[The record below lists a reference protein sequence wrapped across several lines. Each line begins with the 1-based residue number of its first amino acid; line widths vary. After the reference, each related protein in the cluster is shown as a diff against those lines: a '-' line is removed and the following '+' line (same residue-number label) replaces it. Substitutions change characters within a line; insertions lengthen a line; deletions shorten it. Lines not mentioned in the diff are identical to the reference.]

1 MNRRVFRLIALF
13 VVMAASMSV
22 PSQGASGPKLEL
34 KITSVLP
41 KNWGTTF
48 AGTIHSAILGED
60 RNVSLF
66 VPNTFNSTTRTY
78 PVVYFT
84 DGESDFE
91 PAVVAVRELFL
102 AGHIPDCVVVAV
114 ETPNRT
120 QDMTPPGMGA
130 FLAEGEEKGE
140 KFLQFIARELKPQ
153 LESTARIGRPAVLVG
168 HSHGGILAHYAAAD
182 WRDEFPFIVSLDA
195 PMRLQ
200 DAWLVKNLEKSLAKG
215 GYLRLV
221 SLEVRFGW
229 PDEEWNRFAAEAP
242 KDWMLVRQRLPGE
255 MHESMVFAGF
265 YEGLKA
271 VFSDYSK
278 VVVKELSGPLAFANY
293 EAIAKDYGGK
303 CIPPE
308 SVLRRAVMEL
318 TVRGDKAPALRA
330 LGALAEGYGEPS
342 DRAQMERDIDEAA
355 EQMKGKESIE
365 QLQAVKPTAEQI
377 QPYVGTWRGTSGT
390 VGGESM
396 DTLLVITV
404 KDGQGAGTFT
414 SLVDGAAVDV
424 QPLTY
429 LRVTAQGMEFGF
441 LNGMFPPG
449 ILSHE
454 AVLKDGTLEG
464 QTVFKGIYFKYP
476 PDMKPPKHV
485 FSLKKIAP

>member
-1 MNRRVFRLIALF
+1 MKAKILAALF
-13 VVMAASMSV
+13 AAAAASIV
-22 PSQGASGPKLEL
+22 GAAGTASGPRLEL
-34 KITSVLP
+34 KPTSVLP
-41 KNWGTTF
+41 KPWGATYV
-48 AGTIHSAILGED
+48 GTIRSEILGED
-60 RNVSLF
+60 RRISLF
-66 VPNTFNSTTRTY
+66 VPTAFGSTKRTF
-78 PVVYFT
+78 PVVYLT
-84 DGESDFE
+84 DGESYFE

-102 AGHIPDCVVVAV
+102 AGHIPDCVVVAI
-114 ETPNRT
+114 ETPRRT
-120 QDMTPPGMGA
+120 QDLTPPGMGT

-140 KFLQFIARELKPQ
+140 KFLRFIARELRPQ
-153 LESTARIGRPAVLVG
+153 LESAARIGKPAVFVG

-182 WRDEFPFIVSLDA
+182 WRDEFPFVVSLDA
-195 PMRLQ
+195 PLQLQ
-200 DAWLVKNLEKSLAKG
+200 DGWLVKNLEKSLAKG

-229 PDEEWNRFAAEAP
+229 PDKDWDRFAAEAP
-242 KDWMLVRQRLPGE
+242 KDWMLLRRRLPAE

-278 VVVKELSGPLAFANY
+278 VAVKALSGPQAFAHY
-293 EAIAKDYGGK
+293 EAIAKDYGGT

-318 TVRGDKAPALRA
+318 TVRGEKAPALRA
-330 LGALAEGYGEPS
+330 LGALVEGYGEPK

-355 EQMKGKESIE
+355 ERMKGQESIE
-365 QLQAVKPTAEQI
+365 QLQADKPTAEQI
-377 QPYVGTWRGTSGT
+377 KPYVGTWRGTSGAE
-390 VGGESM
+390 GGGSTEAI
-396 DTLLVITV
+396 LVIAV

-414 SLVDGAAVDV
+414 SLINGEAIDV

-429 LRVTAQGMEFGF
+429 LRVTAQGLDFGF

-449 ILSHE
+449 IISHE

-464 QTVFKGIYFKYP
+464 RSVFKGIYFKYP
-476 PDMKPPKHV
+476 PGVTPPKQV
-485 FSLKKIAP
+485 FSLKKVVQ